1 MKHAAAFITA
11 AVITAASAVPLITG
25 GTRIEY
31 AATENTLTSLGSYL
45 LGEGELEY
53 GKGDF
58 NHDGVVDGF
67 DLVFERKYVTE
78 YSSKLPEG
86 MWVGTG
92 ENGVRLY
99 WFSGG
104 TGYIFGGG
112 AAQTTD
118 FTASVTD
125 SRFTFSSGGS
135 TAMADIVWNSD
146 DSFSLHWDDYGLEAF
161 SPAGDTALLPSS
173 ELTGE
178 YVTSGDFGERSWK
191 FSGYTG
197 SCNGREFFWL
207 PEGDGI
213 KLCWCGSTEYGDIE
227 HITLSRTDKHHF
239 TLTYEDGR
247 RESFTRREITTVN
260 GITYVNGIMIAN
272 KTYALPSTYNPGA
285 LTAETQTAFNEMKS
299 AAWSEKGLSLSIC
312 SGYRSYSYQ
321 STLYN
326 SYVNRDG
333 KAKAD
338 TYSARPGHSEH
349 QTGLAADINYAGSW
363 FDSTPEAAWLAAN
376 CWRFGFIIRYP
387 QGKQDITGYKYES
400 WHVRYL
406 GKELAKMVY
415 DSGLT
420 LEEYLCIDSVYKY

>member
-1 MKHAAAFITA
+1 MKRITA
-11 AVITAASAVPLITG
+11 ALTAALLTLTAAVPLMTG
-25 GTRIEY
+25 STRMEY
-31 AATENTLTSLGSYL
+31 AVRGSDLNSLGSYL
-45 LGEGELEY
+45 LGDGTLEY
-53 GKGDF
+53 GKGDI
-58 NHDGVVDGF
+58 NHDGSVDCF
-67 DLVFERKYVTE
+67 DLVLSRKYITE
-78 YSSKLPEG
+78 FGDKVPEG

-92 ENGVRLY
+92 ENGVRLF

-104 TGYIFGGG
+104 SGYIFGGG
-112 AAQTTD
+112 STQTTD

-125 SRFTFSSGGS
+125 SRFTFSCGGS
-135 TAMADIVWNSD
+135 ASMADIVWNSQ

-161 SPAGDTALLPSS
+161 SPAGGQLLPSS

-178 YVTSGDFGERSWK
+178 YVTTGDNGQRRWT

-197 SCNGREFFWL
+197 NCGGKDFFWL
-207 PEGDGI
+207 PDGDRLKI
-213 KLCWCGSTEYGDIE
+213 CWNGSTEYGDIE
-227 HITLSRTDKHHF
+227 YVTLSRTDKHHF
-239 TLTYEDGR
+239 TFVYPDGR
-247 RESFTRREITTVN
+247 QEHFTRQEITNVN
-260 GITYVNGIMIAN
+260 GITYVNGVMIAN

-285 LTAETQTAFNEMKS
+285 LTAETQAAFNEMKS
-299 AAWSEKGLSLSIC
+299 AAWAESGLSLSVC
-312 SGYRSYSYQ
+312 SGFRSYSYQ
-321 STLYN
+321 ATLYN

-349 QTGLAADINYAGSW
+349 QTGLAADINYAGDW
-363 FDSTPEAAWLAAN
+363 FNTTPEAVWLAAN

-406 GKELAKMVY
+406 GKELAKLVY

-420 LEEYLCIDSVYKY
+420 LEEYLGIDSVYKY